1 MFGIWAVPKW
11 KTSKSNSDRASTH
24 FITRRKILSRIEKKC
39 ISKKIVLSGYR
50 ILRPGF
56 FFFFFFFFFVAR
68 IFEAKWLSKPKSAW
82 NSRVRYEF
90 WEKFIASIWF
100 LKFCSRKK
108 FDLASIAIIKSMGE
122 AGAQRGVR
130 SKNVKNLKFFK
141 IFRNFFLVSKWY
153 KII

>member
-1 MFGIWAVPKW
+1 MKNLKIKFG
-11 KTSKSNSDRASTH
+11 
-24 FITRRKILSRIEKKC
+24 SRIDTFYHASKNFIAHRKKKC

-56 FFFFFFFFFVAR
+56 FFFFFFFFFFVAR
-68 IFEAKWLSKPKSAW
+68 IFGAKWLSKPKSAW

-108 FDLASIAIIKSMGE
+108 FDLASIAIIKSMGK